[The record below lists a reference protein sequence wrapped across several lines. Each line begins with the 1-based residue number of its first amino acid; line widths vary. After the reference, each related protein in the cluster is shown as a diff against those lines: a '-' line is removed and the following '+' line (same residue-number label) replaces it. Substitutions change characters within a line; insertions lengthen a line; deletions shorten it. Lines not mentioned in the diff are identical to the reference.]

1 MRVPAIAAV
10 LTGLG
15 LAAQGAWAQ
24 PQTRP
29 IKRPP
34 NNELDLVDVAAPVRV
49 DPPGAVL
56 AATERLV
63 FHTSPLSSRGL
74 LSEQVRDALK
84 ALDKANG
91 GAVFLK
97 LRAFVAGTGDM
108 RRVAAIVTEEFT
120 DKKWPL
126 PAITT
131 VLVGGLPLENA
142 QVVIEAVSEEKSKSV
157 NPGGLAFLSAQEG
170 ATAEEAVAKFGAAL
184 KAAGAEA
191 ARITCFSE
199 SMQGAEAARLAAAKA
214 FPRVPGAFMQLTRYN
229 LAPRVACEG
238 IGRLPRRAAAG
249 IRRVEAPGLGPA
261 AAVIVA
267 RPKLV
272 FTAAQLAFR
281 DGEED
286 IRLAYQ
292 RLARTIQDLGVS
304 YDDVV
309 ASHVYSLSGEIEE
322 RVTGMQQDFV
332 SAAAPPARSAQ
343 VLEGLPS
350 LDATAAVE
358 IVAVAR

>member
-1 MRVPAIAAV
+1 MRFRAGLAV
-10 LTGLG
+10 LAVWG
-15 LAAQGAWAQ
+15 LAAQCAWAQ
-24 PQTRP
+24 PQVRP

-34 NNELDLVDVAAPVRV
+34 NNELELVDLGAPVRV

-56 AATERLV
+56 GATERLV

-74 LSEQVRDALK
+74 LSEQVREALK

-108 RRVAAIVTEEFT
+108 RRVAAIVAEEFT
-120 DKKWPL
+120 DKKRPV

-142 QVVIEAVSEEKSKSV
+142 QVVIEAISEEKSKAV
-157 NPGGLAFLSAQEG
+157 NPGGLAFVSAQQG
-170 ATAEEAVAKFGAAL
+170 ANAEEAVAKFGAAL

-214 FPRVPGAFMQLTRYN
+214 FPGVPGAFMQLTRYN

-238 IGRLPRRAAAG
+238 IGRMPKREVAG
-249 IRRVEAPGLGPA
+249 IRRVEAPGMGA
-261 AAVIVA
+261 TAVMVA

-281 DGEED
+281 DSEED

-304 YDDVV
+304 YDEVV
-309 ASHVYSLSGEIEE
+309 AAHVYALSAEIGE
-322 RVTGMQQDFV
+322 RVAGLQPDFV
-332 SAAAPPARSAQ
+332 SASGPPARSAQ

-358 IVAVAR
+358 IVAAAR